1 MMIKRNLIGKLAIVF
16 LGLTMIQSCS
26 TAHRGYESSSNYKT
40 QKREFRGAWMPTIYR
55 NEYAEL
61 SRREA
66 RDLLASR
73 IAILH
78 RTGCNALIF
87 QVRAESDA
95 WYRSSYEPW
104 SKYLSGK
111 QGEAPEGSWDPLA
124 FVLEEAHKYGMEV
137 HAWIN
142 PYRGASDA
150 TQPLDVKHPAHRYPS
165 WFVRYG
171 NQLILDPG
179 QPEGRAY
186 ICNIIK
192 DIVLRYDVDAIHL
205 DDYFYPYPVA
215 GQEFPDEE
223 SFSKYGLSVGYRPEN
238 KDSWRRNNVNL
249 LIHDISR
256 TLRQTKPWVRL
267 GVSPFGIYR
276 NKQTHFIGSQTA
288 GLQAYDDLYAD
299 VLHWANEGWIDYVV
313 PQIYWNIGTKVAD
326 YEVLVHWWRQ
336 HLKNKHVHLYI
347 GQDIKRTMDVDQL
360 EEKLLLSQTNSEG
373 NVLWPADELFRNY
386 QGISEKLRQ
395 RYMYTKALLPEYRG
409 ALGKTK
415 APQPIS
421 MLWED
426 FNEDGHMIVWE
437 DMHRPSDPETPFFY
451 VVYAFPKGEKVS
463 VNNHKSIV
471 SISTT
476 PQYKLP
482 SLDGQTQYTILVTAV
497 NRFWQESEPR
507 KIKIRL

>member
-1 MMIKRNLIGKLAIVF
+1 MIKRNLIGKLAIVF
-16 LGLTMIQSCS
+16 LGLAMIQSCS

-171 NQLILDPG
+171 NQIILDPG
-179 QPEGRAY
+179 LPEGRAY

-223 SFSKYGLSVGYRPEN
+223 SFGKYGLSVGYRPEN

-249 LIHDISR
+249 LIHDISC

-326 YEVLVHWWRQ
+326 YRVLVHWWRQ

-415 APQPIS
+415 APQPLS

-437 DMHRPSDPETPFFY
+437 DLHRPSDPETPFFY
-451 VVYAFPKGEKVS
+451 VVYTFPKGEKVS

-497 NRFWQESEPR
+497 NRFWQESKPR

>member
-1 MMIKRNLIGKLAIVF
+1 M
-16 LGLTMIQSCS
+16 GLWMFQSCG
-26 TAHRGYESSSNYKT
+26 TSNKGGSIIYTGSYKA

-55 NEYAEL
+55 NEYAGL
-61 SRREA
+61 SRKEA
-66 RDLLASR
+66 RELLASR
-73 IAILH
+73 IALLH

-111 QGEAPEGSWDPLA
+111 QGKAPEGNWDPLS
-124 FVLEEAHKYGMEV
+124 FVLTEAHKYGMEV

-142 PYRGASDA
+142 PYRGAANANQS
-150 TQPLDVKHPAHRYPS
+150 LDPKHPAKRHPS

-171 NQLILDPG
+171 NQLVLDPG
-179 QPEGRAY
+179 LPDARAY
-186 ICNIIK
+186 ICSIVK
-192 DIVLRYDVDAIHL
+192 DIILRYDVDAIHL

-215 GQEFPDEE
+215 GEEFPDED
-223 SFSKYGLSVGYRPEN
+223 SFSKYGLAVGYRPEN

-256 TLRQTKPWVRL
+256 TLRETKPWVRL

-276 NKQTHFIGSQTA
+276 NKKTHAIGSNTS

-326 YEVLVHWWRQ
+326 YEVLANWWRQ
-336 HLKNKHVHLYI
+336 HIKNKRVHLYI
-347 GQDIKRTMDVDQL
+347 GQDVKRTMDGEQL
-360 EEKLLLSQTNSEG
+360 EEKLKISQAQAEG
-373 NVLWPADELFRNY
+373 NVLWPADELFKNY
-386 QGISEKLRQ
+386 KGISEALRK
-395 RYMYTKALLPEYRG
+395 RYMPTKALLPEYRG
-409 ALGKTK
+409 VLGKTS
-415 APQPIS
+415 APEAIS
-421 MLWED
+421 LLWED

-437 DMHRPSDPETPFFY
+437 DLHNPADPESPFFY

-463 VNNHKSIV
+463 VKNHKAIV

-482 SLDGQTQYTILVTAV
+482 SLDGETQYTLLVTAV

-507 KIKIRL
+507 KIQVRI